1 MTCCWQAFSQGGLRK
16 GFKDTRGTM
25 FFEIQR
31 ILAAKQPAAFL
42 LENVKQLRGHD
53 GGRTL
58 KTIIDILEGKLEA
71 FVTDDVPMSEEARQS
86 LSRKLDY
93 NIAFKVL
100 RSTDFNVPQKR
111 ERVYI
116 VGLRRY
122 LFDHIQINE
131 FFEYLPGRV
140 DRTCLGD
147 ILEPN
152 CEVDPKYTIS
162 DRLLAGHER
171 RRKEHAAKGNGF
183 GYSLFT
189 HSRVC

>member
-1 MTCCWQAFSQGGLRK
+1 
-16 GFKDTRGTM
+16 M